1 MVQQKFRYRNRFLA
15 GIPPGIQ
22 KLYVCLLRLFTEQP
36 EMRHNFLYGIAFFLC
51 VCLAHPAKA
60 QLQELAAG
68 LLNAPGPTGQPV
80 TFSDSIHRQDSIK
93 LQEMELRLQEME
105 LHKIVLQSKLDST
118 LQFSKEDSLR
128 RQRQISR
135 IDSLRK
141 VTPGFPVIVDN
152 DTLFMLY
159 AQRRGVSTRERVH
172 NISATI
178 EQLGK
183 SFTNRKDSLYVFE
196 SEYVSD
202 LMCGQTVICELTDQD
217 ALWQNTPRQKLAA
230 DYLSVISEK
239 IKSLREEHS
248 LLSLAKR
255 IFFFLLVIA
264 IQYVL
269 FVLTAYVFKKLKR
282 RIVRLQR
289 TRLRPISIRE
299 YEVLPRHRQA
309 RILLFLSNILRYT
322 AILLQLMVSVPILFS
337 IFPQTEDLARRIFS
351 YMLAPV
357 KLIVSAVVN
366 YIPNLFIIVA
376 IYFCIRYIIK
386 GLRYMA
392 NEIESERLKISG
404 FYPDWAQ
411 PTYNII
417 RFLLYAFMIAMI
429 YPYLPGSNSGVFQGI
444 SVFVGLI
451 VSLGSSAV
459 IGNIIA
465 GLVIT
470 YMRPFKVG
478 DRIKLNETVGN
489 VIEKTPFVTRIRTPK
504 NEVVTIPNSF
514 IMSSH
519 TTNYSSSA
527 RNYGLIIHSTVTIG
541 YDTPWRKVHRLLI
554 EAAKMTHGISSDP
567 EPFVLET
574 ELSDFYPVYQIN
586 AFIRDADRL
595 PRIYSELH
603 QHIQDVFNKAGVEIM
618 SPHYR
623 AERDGNEVTIPK
635 SAE

>member
-1 MVQQKFRYRNRFLA
+1 
-15 GIPPGIQ
+15 
-22 KLYVCLLRLFTEQP
+22 
-36 EMRHNFLYGIAFFLC
+36 MRHNFLYGIAFFLC

-68 LLNAPGPTGQPV
+68 LLNAPALAGQPV

-172 NISATI
+172 NISAII

-196 SEYVSD
+196 SEYASD